1 MDLGDPRFDLLPK
14 LLGFLNDLGGLHV
27 ANCVRRVIVQG
38 VSLSTAGLEVCG
50 ESRNI
55 RPDGQLGRLERS
67 LMGTEATHAIARTG
81 NRDLGE
87 LQGCVIG
94 RRESTIIRETCQSRV
109 DQIPLHDA
117 SQGVQFLLARRV
129 RSYAITRQELL
140 PGHSGHPECRSSRLS
155 KQSRENDV
163 LPRAS

>member
-87 LQGCVIG
+87 LQGCVIL
-94 RRESTIIRETCQSRV
+94 RRQ
-109 DQIPLHDA
+109 
-117 SQGVQFLLARRV
+117 
-129 RSYAITRQELL
+129 
-140 PGHSGHPECRSSRLS
+140 
-155 KQSRENDV
+155 
-163 LPRAS
+163 